1 MSYFRIFIYLKL
13 KYFLLSLI
21 QNKKKSQIK
30 IQNLLNKYTQK
41 NYTILTGQLRV
52 GFYLILNYLKEKDP
66 QKKEIIL
73 NSYNLAEMANIC
85 KILNLKIV
93 FPKLNEN
100 LLFLPLT

>member
-1 MSYFRIFIYLKL
+1 MSYFRIYIYLKL

-21 QNKKKSQIK
+21 QNKRKTQIK

-41 NYTILTGQLRV
+41 KYTILTGQLRV
-52 GFYLILNYLKEKDP
+52 GFYLILKYLKEKNP

-85 KILNLKIV
+85 KNSSV
-93 FPKLNEN
+93 N
-100 LLFLPLT
+100 